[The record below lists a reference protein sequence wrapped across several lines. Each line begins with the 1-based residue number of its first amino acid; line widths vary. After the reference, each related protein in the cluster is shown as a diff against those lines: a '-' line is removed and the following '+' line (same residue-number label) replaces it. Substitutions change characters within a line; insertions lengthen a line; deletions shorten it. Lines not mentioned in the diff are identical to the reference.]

1 MKINKKVTLIALAC
15 VLVVGGTAFFAL
27 SGGLLAEPDTP
38 IVNNAPTPNANVDGI
53 ISTEP
58 SKEIDP
64 PAVSPSSKPDATSDV
79 IDPSKTNTDIT
90 VPLTDPVVRPPEA
103 DPNLHEKGDKN
114 EPPKPTTPPPAST
127 TKPAP
132 AKPSEPQSG
141 ATNEKGQVW
150 VPGFGWV
157 TPGGGNQVRPGHSD
171 GDINKP
177 VGEM

>member
-1 MKINKKVTLIALAC
+1 MKINKNVTLIFLAC
-15 VLVVGGTAFFAL
+15 VLVVGGAVFFAL
-27 SGGLLAEPDTP
+27 NGGL
-38 IVNNAPTPNANVDGI
+38 PTDQDSPVMNSKPSPNANVGGI

-64 PAVSPSSKPDATSDV
+64 AAVSPSSTPNATPDV
-79 IDPSKTNTDIT
+79 IDPSKTDTDIT
-90 VPLTDPVVRPPEA
+90 VPLTEPVLKSPEA
-103 DPNLHEKGDKN
+103 DPSLHKKGDKN

-132 AKPSEPQSG
+132 AKSSEPQG
-141 ATNEKGQVW
+141 GDTNEKGQVW

-157 TPGGGNQVRPGHSD
+157 TPGGGNQVMPGHSD